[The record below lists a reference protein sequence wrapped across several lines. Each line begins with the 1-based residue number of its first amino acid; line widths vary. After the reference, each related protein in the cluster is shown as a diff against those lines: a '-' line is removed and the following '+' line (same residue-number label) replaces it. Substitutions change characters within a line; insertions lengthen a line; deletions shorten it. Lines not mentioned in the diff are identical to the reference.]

1 MPPKLGEYHLILHL
15 VLEQELPIPREIYR
29 LSVHRN
35 SMQNIDPIYMLQP
48 LIIVVLVLFMLI
60 YYWRRSQL
68 TKWVMLY
75 SLLAYFIAII
85 VKIIFQTIT
94 MSGVIASDNPPLLG
108 LYYGLQTVFLEVGL
122 AYVFARYAVSKTQFE
137 IKQAPSYG
145 AGLAFW
151 ENGVLLGM
159 ISLFNLVVIFALFAS
174 GLPGVQQVYDTLIGT
189 QPALFYPPMEALPIV
204 ALGTLERISSII
216 VHFAWGYLCVVAAVT
231 GQRKYFYVALP
242 MGFLDF
248 FVVFSGV
255 LTLIGL
261 EALIFAWAI
270 VCLAIAKFMTR
281 DFQHE
286 IRSERVANQ
295 EKMKPTW

>member
-1 MPPKLGEYHLILHL
+1 
-15 VLEQELPIPREIYR
+15 
-29 LSVHRN
+29 
-35 SMQNIDPIYMLQP
+35 MQNIDPVYILQP
-48 LIIVVLVLFMLI
+48 LIIVVLMFFMLI

-68 TKWVMLY
+68 TKWVMIY
-75 SLLAYFIAII
+75 SFFAYLIAII

-94 MSGVIASDNPPLLG
+94 ISGVLALDNLPVLG

-122 AYVFARYAVSKTQFE
+122 AYVFARYAVSKKQLG
-137 IKQAPSYG
+137 IKEAPSYG
-145 AGLAFW
+145 TGLAFW
-151 ENGVLLGM
+151 ENGILLGAL
-159 ISLFNLVVIFALFAS
+159 SLFNLVVIFTLLAS
-174 GLPGVQQVYDTLIGT
+174 GLPEAQQVYDVLVGSS
-189 QPALFYPPMEALPIV
+189 PALFYPPLEALPFV
-204 ALGTLERISSII
+204 VLGTLERISSII

-270 VCLAIAKFMTR
+270 VSLAIAKLMTR
-281 DFQHE
+281 DFQDE
-286 IRSERVANQ
+286 IHSESGATQ
-295 EKMKPTW
+295 EKVKPTW